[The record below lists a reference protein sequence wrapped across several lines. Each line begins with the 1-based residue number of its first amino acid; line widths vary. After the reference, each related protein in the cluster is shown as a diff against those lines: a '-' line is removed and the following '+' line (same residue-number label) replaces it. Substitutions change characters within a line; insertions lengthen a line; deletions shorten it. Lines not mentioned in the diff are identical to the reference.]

1 MKINVLNIGSNF
13 ISCVS
18 ADVQPDEKGEPT
30 SVRITSYG
38 ISRSEGVTEGYMT
51 ARDKFKHSVSE
62 ALRKMSGEQGEDFK
76 DFYVAITGTHIK
88 GKEQAVQRAWAS
100 EMHVIAPGDIET
112 IMESSRSISISPD
125 HVIISIHPN
134 EFQIDDHTK
143 AVNPLGMKAR
153 KLEMKSYVMYSE
165 SSRLENLK
173 SALSELGITPVGFFF
188 QPVAAGYAVMSPSD
202 LNFGISVLIDI
213 GHSTTDVAIWKSGS
227 LVRARSIPI
236 AGMHITKDIMV
247 GLNIKNF
254 KAAERL
260 KLTHGIA
267 HEDLVMDEE
276 TIKISE
282 LKSGNSVDIPRKV
295 LARIIYARLYEIFY
309 HVKNE
314 VNGYRDKESTPMNV
328 VLVGGSANIEGI
340 EKVAQEVLNSP
351 VTVGEIMG
359 FANLPQELKWTSFAS
374 TLGTVRLVIR
384 NKMLFGGITREK
396 TEDTTNKVKSIFSK
410 LKNIFK
416 PFIDEF

>member
-1 MKINVLNIGSNF
+1 MKVNVLNIGSNF

-18 ADVQPDEKGEPT
+18 ADVQPDEKGDPT
-30 SVRITSYG
+30 TIRITSYG
-38 ISRSEGVTEGYMT
+38 IAKSEGITEGYMT
-51 ARDKFKHSVSE
+51 ARDKFKHSVSD
-62 ALRKMSGEQGEDFK
+62 ALKKMTGEQPDGVR
-76 DFYVAITGTHIK
+76 DFYVSITGTHIK
-88 GKEQAVQRAWAS
+88 GKEQAVQRAWSS
-100 EMHVIAPGDIET
+100 EMHVISPEDIEKV
-112 IMESSRSISISPD
+112 MESSRSISISPD
-125 HVIISIHPN
+125 YEIISIHPN
-134 EFQIDDHTK
+134 EFQIDDHTE
-143 AVNPLGMKAR
+143 AANPLGMKAR

-173 SALSELGITPVGFFF
+173 SALMELGITPRGFFY

-213 GHSTTDVAIWKSGS
+213 GHSTTDLAIWKSGS

-247 GLNIKNF
+247 GLNIRNF

-267 HEDLVMDEE
+267 HEDLVEDDDL
-276 TIKISE
+276 IKISE
-282 LKSGNSVDIPRKV
+282 LKSGKSAEIPRKV

-314 VNGYRDKESTPMNV
+314 INGYRDKESTPMNV

-351 VTVGEIMG
+351 VSVGEVMG
-359 FANLPQELKWTSFAS
+359 FTNLPQELKWTSFAS
-374 TLGTVRLVIR
+374 TLGTIKLVVRNR
-384 NKMLFGGITREK
+384 MLFGGISVEK
-396 TEDTTNKVKSIFSK
+396 EEEKSSRMKSIFSK
-410 LKNIFK
+410 IKNTLKPIL
-416 PFIDEF
+416 DEF